1 MSMHLFKTFAAAF
14 ILISLLLSC
23 QKAPLESAINKDF
36 RDRLCGRYI
45 GGQQQYFS
53 DSIGNKNIPITEGE
67 NRLELRV
74 APCKNHPEALII
86 NNSVIVYPESV
97 SGTYKELLLIHEKQC
112 KGTESYQLLFEVE
125 QQRLKLI
132 IEKNLICAGN
142 NGRILSTFEGIKV
155 N

>member
-1 MSMHLFKTFAAAF
+1 MAMHLFKIFAATF
-14 ILISLLLSC
+14 ILISLLVSC
-23 QKAPLESAINKDF
+23 QKAPLESAIDKDF
-36 RDRLCGRYI
+36 RDKLCGRYI

-53 DSIGNKNIPITEGE
+53 DSTGNKNIPKTENE
-67 NRLELRV
+67 NRLELRI
-74 APCKNHPEALII
+74 APCKNHPKALII
-86 NNSVIVYPESV
+86 NNSVIVYLEAF

-112 KGTESYQLLFEVE
+112 KGTESYQLLFDVE